1 MRDYLIDIIKHTV
14 PLGAFETLRI
24 DGSDDAT
31 EITASAG
38 DNHLI
43 LLGKLHAMV
52 PEFKGL
58 FGLPNLPLLNVL
70 LSIPEY
76 QDEAAK
82 SSVTREVKDGVEQPS
97 YINLEN
103 GSGDFKNSFRLMA
116 TRLVDSVR
124 PKLQF
129 NVKSWPVEFV
139 PSVAA
144 QQRLK
149 FQSQANPEEKVVT
162 FKIEKGTITAQMGD
176 ASSHSG
182 SFVLHNGI
190 DKNIKITITAPITHV
205 NSVLSLSGDKIMHMG
220 DLGTM
225 ISVDSG
231 LANYDFIMPH
241 MGK

>member
-1 MRDYLIDIIKHTV
+1 MRDYLIDIVKHTV
-14 PLGAFETLRI
+14 PLAAFETLRI
-24 DGSDDAT
+24 DGDDDAT
-31 EITASAG
+31 TVSAAG
-38 DNHLI
+38 EGNLLV
-43 LLGKLHAMV
+43 LLGKLHVAV

-58 FGLPNLPLLNVL
+58 FGVPNLPLLNVL

-76 QDEAAK
+76 QDESAK

-116 TRLVDSVR
+116 TRIIDSVR
-124 PKLQF
+124 PKLTF
-129 NVKSWPVEFV
+129 NVKSWPVVFV
-139 PSVAA
+139 PSAAA

-149 FQSQANPEEKVVT
+149 FQSQANPEEKVVS
-162 FKIEKGTITAQMGD
+162 FSIDKGVITAQMGD

-182 SFVLHNGI
+182 SFVLHSGV
-190 DKNIKITITAPITHV
+190 DKSIKLNITAPITHV
-205 NSVLSLSGDKIMHMG
+205 NSVLSLSGDKVIHMADVG
-220 DLGTM
+220 MM

-231 LANYDFIMPH
+231 LANYDFIMPV